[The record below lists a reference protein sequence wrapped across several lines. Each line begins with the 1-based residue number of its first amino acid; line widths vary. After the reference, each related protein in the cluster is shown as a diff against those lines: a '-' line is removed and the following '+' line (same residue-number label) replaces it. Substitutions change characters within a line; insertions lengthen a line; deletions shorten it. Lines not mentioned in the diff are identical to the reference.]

1 MTTSATEV
9 PSDIVRKWQ
18 EIVNLLAEIMH
29 VPSALVMRAEL
40 PNIKVFVSS
49 ESNGNPYERDEVA
62 SLGTGLYCETVMKNQ
77 QPLLVPDALQDE
89 DWRSNPDIKLGMISY
104 LGFPITWPDGSVFGT
119 ICVLDKKRNAYSEL
133 YRKLLLQCRDVLQ
146 ADLKLLTSE
155 MREREERFHLVAD
168 AAPVLIWVAGTDKL
182 YTYFNKTW
190 LDFTGRSM
198 EEELGNGWAEGVHPE
213 DLRRCMDTF
222 RQAFDRREEFRMEYR
237 LRRRDGE
244 YRWVLDHGVPRF
256 DQDHSFVGYIGISV
270 DLTERKL
277 AEQERLLSE
286 HRFRQFFETMPEFC
300 YIVSPD
306 GEIVDANVAA
316 CAALGYTRD
325 EVIGKPLSAL
335 YAPEC
340 VPRMRELFKKWVADG
355 ELRNEEMIVITKE
368 GQRRT
373 VLLNAGSVRDS
384 NGAIQHSTSI
394 QVDITERKLAE
405 EALASLGQRL
415 IEAQEQERSRIAR
428 ELHDDTSQRLAML
441 VLRIGQLENDLP
453 EQAIELRGRVDELR
467 KDTLEV
473 SKGVRIVAH
482 ELHAPSLECLDLSLR
497 QFCQEFGERQR
508 VKIEFKTADLPS
520 PLPPAVSLCLFRVL
534 QEALHNAAKH
544 SGAQQ
549 AEVQLWGTS
558 DEVHLRVSDPGA
570 GFELEA
576 ANEAQGLGLI
586 SMRERVKFQKGTF
599 SIESQPKRGTTIHVH
614 LPFRSE
620 SDSVRAAG

>member
-1 MTTSATEV
+1 VTTPAIEV
-9 PSDIVRKWQ
+9 PSEIVQKWQ

-29 VPSALVMRAEL
+29 VPSALVMRVEP

-62 SLGTGLYCETVMKNQ
+62 SLGTRLYCETVMRTR
-77 QPLLVPDALQDE
+77 QPFLVPDALQDE
-89 DWRSNPDIKLGMISY
+89 EWKSNPDVKLGMISY

-119 ICVLDKKRNAYSEL
+119 ICVLDNKRNAYNEQ

-146 ADLKLLTSE
+146 TDLKLLTSG

-168 AAPVLIWVAGTDKL
+168 VAPVMIWVSDTDRL
-182 YTYFNKTW
+182 CTYFNKTW

-198 EEELGNGWAEGVHPE
+198 EEELGNGWAEGVHSE
-213 DLRRCMDTF
+213 DLYRCMDTYT
-222 RQAFDRREEFRMEYR
+222 QAFDRREEFRMEYR
-237 LRRRDGE
+237 LRRHDGE
-244 YRWVLDHGVPRF
+244 YRWVLDQGVPRF
-256 DQDHSFVGYIGISV
+256 DQDHSFVGYIGIGI

-277 AEQERLLSE
+277 AEEERLLSQN
-286 HRFRQFFETMPEFC
+286 RFRQFFETMPEFC
-300 YIVSPD
+300 YIVSPS

-325 EVIGKPLSAL
+325 EIVGKPLSAL

-340 VPRMRELFKKWVADG
+340 VPRMGELFKKWTADG

-373 VLLNAGSVRDS
+373 VLLNAGCVRDK
-384 NGAIQHSTSI
+384 NGDIQHSTSI

-405 EALASLGQRL
+405 EALTSLSQRL

-473 SKGVRIVAH
+473 SKGVRVVAH
-482 ELHAPSLECLDLSLR
+482 ELHAPSLECLGLSLK
-497 QFCQEFGERQR
+497 QFSQEFGERQK
-508 VKIEFKTADLPS
+508 VKIDFKATDLPS
-520 PLPPAVSLCLFRVL
+520 ALAPAISLCLFRVL
-534 QEALHNAAKH
+534 QEGLHNAAKH

-549 AEVQLWGTS
+549 VEVQLWGTS
-558 DEVHLRVSDPGA
+558 DEVHLTVSDPGA

-599 SIESQPKRGTTIHVH
+599 SIESQPKRGTTIHVC
-614 LPFRSE
+614 LPLSSE
-620 SDSVRAAG
+620 KDSVRAAG

>member
-1 MTTSATEV
+1 VTTPAIEV
-9 PSDIVRKWQ
+9 PSEIVQKWQ

-29 VPSALVMRAEL
+29 VPSALVMRVEP
-40 PNIKVFVSS
+40 PNIKVLVSS

-62 SLGTGLYCETVMKNQ
+62 SLGTGLYCETVMRTR
-77 QPLLVPDALQDE
+77 QPFLVPDALQDE
-89 DWRSNPDIKLGMISY
+89 EWKSNPDVKLGMISY
-104 LGFPITWPDGSVFGT
+104 LGFPITWPDGRIFGT
-119 ICVLDKKRNAYSEL
+119 ICVLDNKRNAYNEL

-146 ADLKLLTSE
+146 TDLKLLTSG

-168 AAPVLIWVAGTDKL
+168 VAPVMIWVSGTDKL
-182 YTYFNKTW
+182 CTYFNKTW

-198 EEELGNGWAEGVHPE
+198 EEELENGWAEGVHPE
-213 DLRRCMDTF
+213 DLRRCMDTYT
-222 RQAFDRREEFRMEYR
+222 QAFDRREEFRMEYR
-237 LRRRDGE
+237 LRRHDGE

-256 DQDHSFVGYIGISV
+256 DQDHSFVGYIGIGI

-277 AEQERLLSE
+277 AEQERLLSQN
-286 HRFRQFFETMPEFC
+286 RFRQFFETMPEFC
-300 YIVSPD
+300 YIVSPN

-325 EVIGKPLSAL
+325 EIVGKPLSAL

-340 VPRMRELFKKWVADG
+340 GPRMGELFEKWTADG
-355 ELRNEEMIVITKE
+355 ELRNEEMTVITKE

-373 VLLNAGSVRDS
+373 VLLNAGCVRDS
-384 NGAIQHSTSI
+384 NGDIQHSTSI

-405 EALASLGQRL
+405 EALTSMSQRL

-441 VLRIGQLENDLP
+441 ALWIGQLENDLP
-453 EQAIELRGRVDELR
+453 GQAVELRGRVDKLR
-467 KDTLEV
+467 KDVLEV
-473 SKGVRIVAH
+473 SKSVRIVAH
-482 ELHAPSLECLDLSLR
+482 ELHAPNLECLDLSLG
-497 QFCQEFGERQR
+497 QFCQEFGERQK
-508 VKIEFKTADLPS
+508 VKIDFKVSDLPGS
-520 PLPPAVSLCLFRVL
+520 LAPDISLCLFRVL

-549 AEVQLWGTS
+549 VEVQLWVTS

-599 SIESQPKRGTTIHVH
+599 SIESQPKRGTTIHVR
-614 LPFRSE
+614 LPFSSE